1 MSLKSIDFP
10 LLKAPIIHLK
20 YVCHHI
26 SWQFLVS
33 GPIRAIQVIEEM
45 GSSQEQGG
53 AGGARGK
60 KGKDSRIRLF

>member
-53 AGGARGK
+53 TGGSRRGQGEE
-60 KGKDSRIRLF
+60 GKRL